1 MPMLISK
8 GQKCIILMLDAFGM
22 DYYRT
27 SDMPNL
33 RRMVMGGFFRE
44 GRAVFPT
51 VTNANNISIA
61 CGAFPEAHGVT
72 TNCYL
77 DPVSGQPRFLEEA
90 SFLKSPTIFQ
100 RASQAGM
107 LSALVTTKGKTAGIL
122 GGGAAVSI
130 AAQDADAAT
139 VVAYGPPPDVYSA
152 AVNEWVM
159 STGLAILNG
168 RPDIDIL
175 YVHTTDY
182 AMHMWA
188 PDDSRS
194 LEHLHR
200 LDGLL
205 GLMADAY
212 PKATFL
218 ITADHGM
225 NFKNHCLDLARILR
239 AEGFPIKAAISP
251 IADRLIKHHGG
262 HGGAAYIYLE
272 DTAATGEV
280 LDFLQGIPGVDSAL
294 RAEEAALLY
303 RSDAD
308 RIGDLVVG
316 ADMQTVFGTL
326 DQEEEDLGPAYRNH
340 GSRFEEAIPLITWNA
355 PLGMADDLHY
365 NLDLTRAVFCAA

>member
-1 MPMLISK
+1 MLISK

-22 DYYRT
+22 DYYHA

-33 RRMVMGGFFRE
+33 RRMAAGGSFRQ

-51 VTNANNISIA
+51 VTNANNVSIA

-77 DPVSGQPRFLEEA
+77 DPASGQPRFLEEA
-90 SFLKSPTIFQ
+90 SFLKSPTLFQ

-122 GGGAAVSI
+122 GGGAALSI
-130 AAQDADAAT
+130 SAQDADATA
-139 VVAYGPPPDVYSA
+139 VASYGPPPDVYSA

-159 STGLAILNG
+159 RTGLAILQG
-168 RPDIDIL
+168 RPDVDIL

-194 LEHLHR
+194 LEHLR
-200 LDGLL
+200 RIDGLI
-205 GLMADAY
+205 GRMADAY
-212 PKATFL
+212 PQATFL

-225 NFKNHCLDLARILR
+225 NFKAHCLDLGRILR
-239 AEGFPIKAAISP
+239 ADGFPIKAAISP

-272 DTAATGEV
+272 DPSAAGEV
-280 LDFLQGIPGVDSAL
+280 LDFLQGMPGVDSAM
-294 RAEEAALLY
+294 RASDAARLY
-303 RSDAD
+303 RLDAS
-308 RIGDLVVG
+308 RIGDIVVG
-316 ADMQTVFGTL
+316 ADRQTVFGTL
-326 DQEEEDLGPAYRNH
+326 DQEEADLGPAYRNH
-340 GSRFEEAIPLITWNA
+340 GSRFEEDIPLIAWNA
-355 PLGMADDLHY
+355 PAAMGDDLHY
-365 NLDLTRAVFCAA
+365 NLDLTRAVFCEG

>member
-1 MPMLISK
+1 MLISK
-8 GQKCIILMLDAFGM
+8 GQKCIILMIDAFGM
-22 DYYRT
+22 DYYHA

-33 RRMVMGGFFRE
+33 RRMVEGGLFKE

-61 CGAFPEAHGVT
+61 CGAFPDVHGVT

-77 DPVSGQPRFLEEA
+77 DPACGQPRFLEDA

-122 GGGAAVSI
+122 GGGTALSI
-130 AAQDADAAT
+130 SAQDADAAA
-139 VVAYGPPPDVYSA
+139 VASYGPPPDVYSA

-159 STGLAILNG
+159 STGLAILDG

-175 YVHTTDY
+175 YLHTTDY

-188 PDDSRS
+188 PEDSRS

-225 NFKNHCLDLARILR
+225 NFKNHCLDLARILG

-251 IADRLIKHHGG
+251 IADRMIKHHGG
-262 HGGAAYIYLE
+262 HGGASYIYLE
-272 DTAATGEV
+272 DHTAAAEV
-280 LDFLQGIPGVDSAL
+280 LEFLQGMPGVDSAL
-294 RAEEAALLY
+294 SAEEAAQLY
-303 RSDAD
+303 RLDAD
-308 RIGDLVVG
+308 RIGDLVIG
-316 ADMQTVFGTL
+316 ADMQTVFGSM
-326 DQEEEDLGPAYRNH
+326 DQEEKDLGAAYRNH
-340 GSRFEEAIPLITWNA
+340 GSRFEEAIPLIVWNA
-355 PLGMADDLHY
+355 PFGMADGLHH
-365 NLDLTRAVFCAA
+365 NFDLTRAVFCPN